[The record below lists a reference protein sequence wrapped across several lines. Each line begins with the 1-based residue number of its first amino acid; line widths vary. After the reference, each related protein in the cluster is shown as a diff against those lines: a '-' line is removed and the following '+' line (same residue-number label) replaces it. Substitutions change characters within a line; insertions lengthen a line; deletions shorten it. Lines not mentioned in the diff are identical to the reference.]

1 MATIFLSY
9 SLDDEE
15 LARQLEGRLKRKG
28 HSFKIDVGTPPGGQ
42 WRARLMKALQSSDVL
57 VPILSQSGLSSNF
70 VASEIGSA
78 RAFGETQRMLLLP
91 VVVGIPFSVPSFVS
105 DYHCFRL
112 PRDESK
118 PTSDTNELDKL
129 ADELDRTIQEHA
141 VTKPP
146 RIFVSHRHKDEAV
159 ARALV
164 NLLES
169 AFQVDKED
177 VRCTSVQPYT
187 LSPGDRTSERLR
199 AEIRGAEV
207 VLGLL
212 SPDTAESKYVLAELG
227 ASWGANVPTFPLL
240 VRGATFADVP
250 EPLTERHSLSL
261 EKEESCT
268 QLVDEIAHVTS
279 LTRKIEVMARVVQ
292 ETRKL
297 AILSRGGVSRSI
309 KAGSGTSGS
318 PNKRLQRT
326 PPSRR
331 R

>member
-9 SLDDEE
+9 SLQDEE
-15 LARQLEGRLKRKG
+15 LARQLAGRLKRKG
-28 HSFKIDVGTPPGGQ
+28 HSFRIDVGTPPAGK
-42 WRARLMKALQSSDVL
+42 WRARLMKALQNSDVL
-57 VPILSQSGLSSNF
+57 IPILSQSGLSSSY

-78 RAFGETQRMLLLP
+78 RAFGETKGMLLLP
-91 VVVGIPFSVPSFVS
+91 VIVGTPFSVPPFVS

-112 PRDESK
+112 PRDQSK
-118 PTSDTNELDKL
+118 PANDENELDRL
-129 ADELDRTIQEHA
+129 ADELNRAVQEHA
-141 VTKPP
+141 VAKPP
-146 RIFVSHRHKDEAV
+146 RIFISHRHKDEAV

-169 AFQVDKED
+169 AFQIDKED

-227 ASWGANVPTFPLL
+227 ASWGADVPTFPLL
-240 VRGATFADVP
+240 VRGATFEDVP
-250 EPLTERHSLSL
+250 EPLSERHSVSL
-261 EKEESCT
+261 EKEENCT

-279 LTRKIEVMARVVQ
+279 LTRKNEVMARVV
-292 ETRKL
+292 EEARKL
-297 AILSRGGVSRSI
+297 AKLSRGGLSGSS
-309 KAGSGTSGS
+309 KAGRSTSGP

-326 PPSRR
+326 AGAAR
-331 R
+331 